1 MKAINF
7 VTEISKIKPNK
18 LEIKKNTDFSDE
30 FIDAYINDLQIVKK
44 STNVSISADNAIIDL
59 IFNYDLT
66 NLRILTV
73 SFNKDTDTLE
83 ERRFKVKTKWNDQYP
98 YTYGDLLQRL
108 DILLGKGAYTI
119 TLSSDKMEMTCMLEL
134 KVEKMYDAFKKM
146 IEEIVPLNIILSFG
160 LRYLQNKELEK
171 FSHNNLKRF
180 SHIDIKNRKVLG
192 E

>member
-73 SFNKDTDTLE
+73 SFNKVTT
-83 ERRFKVKTKWNDQYP
+83 QHP
-98 YTYGDLLQRL
+98 YRKLL
-108 DILLGKGAYTI
+108 
-119 TLSSDKMEMTCMLEL
+119 
-134 KVEKMYDAFKKM
+134 V
-146 IEEIVPLNIILSFG
+146 
-160 LRYLQNKELEK
+160 NKA
-171 FSHNNLKRF
+171 
-180 SHIDIKNRKVLG
+180 
-192 E
+192 

>member
-73 SFNKDTDTLE
+73 SFN
-83 ERRFKVKTKWNDQYP
+83 NN
-98 YTYGDLLQRL
+98 
-108 DILLGKGAYTI
+108 
-119 TLSSDKMEMTCMLEL
+119 SSL
-134 KVEKMYDAFKKM
+134 KF
-146 IEEIVPLNIILSFG
+146 
-160 LRYLQNKELEK
+160 
-171 FSHNNLKRF
+171 
-180 SHIDIKNRKVLG
+180 DIKAKQFYAASQRVL
-192 E
+192 